1 LCSDKLFCIL
11 GKTNEG
17 LIMSDKNDVL
27 SESVKSF
34 GGQRKFGSVMGA
46 SQQLVSYWI
55 SKGNLPANK
64 VLQAEAVFSEAGIN
78 ADRHDLRPDVFGVRN
93 DLVKSA

>member
-1 LCSDKLFCIL
+1 
-11 GKTNEG
+11 
-17 LIMSDKNDVL
+17 MSDNKSVL
-27 SESVKSF
+27 LESVKSF
-34 GGQRKFGSVMGA
+34 GGQRKFGNVMGA

-64 VLQAEAVFSEAGIN
+64 VLQAETVFSEAGIN
-78 ADRHDLRPDVFGVRN
+78 ADRHDLRPDVFGERP